1 MLALSF
7 SLVYKILFIFI
18 LSATLF
24 LAANLISAS
33 AQILPQSNSPTGAP
47 SSSASSDNPYG
58 LRITDPARGETVY
71 INGTKYFDTAG
82 KKLTL
87 NGISVADNGNL
98 TGCDVSI
105 VTNNVFP
112 YQAANATGSLGE
124 NDFSKWSYTFGP
136 NYANLHEGSNKVTSK
151 LTCEAG
157 SAKAYYS
164 INVTGVKFN
173 GTFPQSSQ
181 QTVDM
186 DLEALSV
193 EILSPKN
200 GESVN
205 IDGPITINGSSDY
218 PQDYDCEVLLAAGNS
233 AGPIAPT
240 SSNNSNFKKTLAKG
254 VNGSGDYRDWSLVL
268 EPGTTNL
275 KNGSQSLTAKLQC
288 YSPFSAVKLAK
299 VNVAAILPQP
309 DLSALS
315 VEILSPKNGESVN
328 IDGPI
333 TINGSSDYPQD
344 YDCEV
349 LLAAGN
355 SAGPIA
361 PTSSNNSN
369 FKKTL
374 AKGVNGS
381 GDYRDWSLVLE
392 PGTTNLKNGSQSLT
406 AKLQCYSPFSAVKL
420 AKVNVA
426 AIVPP
431 PAELKTMTV
440 SIDKAGQGL
449 NQRIIIG
456 ANDATTNDAL
466 QDTTITGSINDQ
478 KFSGS
483 SAADGKYSTS
493 IPASLLESGDTINV
507 SATVTKDGYKLKKTS
522 TSFEGTPISTETG
535 TATPTPS
542 TSSDEANSEADL
554 ADRIFD
560 DVQKQL
566 SDQGINIPL
575 PFG

>member
-200 GESVN
+200 GETVN

-233 AGPIAPT
+233 DAD
-240 SSNNSNFKKTLAKG
+240 
-254 VNGSGDYRDWSLVL
+254 VV
-268 EPGTTNL
+268 
-275 KNGSQSLTAKLQC
+275 
-288 YSPFSAVKLAK
+288 
-299 VNVAAILPQP
+299 
-309 DLSALS
+309 
-315 VEILSPKNGESVN
+315 
-328 IDGPI
+328 
-333 TINGSSDYPQD
+333 
-344 YDCEV
+344 
-349 LLAAGN
+349 
-355 SAGPIA
+355 IA

-483 SAADGKYSTS
+483 TAADGKYSTS